1 MTNFYKKN
9 IINNMDDQKISID
22 LHGMR
27 AQEAIEAINDHIIN
41 CVNLSYSQ
49 VRIVHGH
56 GTGVLKK
63 ITEEVLDSSVYVIKY
78 YPDHN
83 FSSTIGDLKY

>member
-1 MTNFYKKN
+1 
-9 IINNMDDQKISID
+9 MDESKISID

-27 AQEAIEAINDHIIN
+27 AQEAIEAINDHIIK

-56 GTGVLKK
+56 GTGVLKR
-63 ITEEVLDSSVYVIKY
+63 ITEEVLNSSDYVNKFY
-78 YPDHN
+78 HDYN
-83 FSSTIGDLKY
+83 FSSTIADLKY

>member
-1 MTNFYKKN
+1 MSEK
-9 IINNMDDQKISID
+9 KISID

-27 AQEAIEAINDHIIN
+27 AAEAEIAIEKHIIQCIN
-41 CVNLSYSQ
+41 ENYSQ

-63 ITEEVLDSSVYVIKY
+63 ITQEVLSKSEFVKDFYFDPTY
-78 YPDHN
+78 
-83 FSSTIGDLKY
+83 STTIANLTN

>member
-1 MTNFYKKN
+1 MEEE
-9 IINNMDDQKISID
+9 KISID

-27 AQEAIEAINDHIIN
+27 AQEAIIAIEEHIFKCMDLN
-41 CVNLSYSQ
+41 YSQ

-56 GTGVLKK
+56 GTGVIKK
-63 ITEEVLDSSVYVIKY
+63 ITEEILEKSEYIKDF

-83 FSSTIGDLKY
+83 YSSTIVNLDY